1 MILQANAEIETLDHK
16 HKALSKKHDK
26 LVEEMDERKEKHKKA
41 LEKTKGKIKQMETE
55 VTEQNAA
62 SALLETRIRQLKQAV
77 RFAQLGVSAGDAG
90 KENSLVL
97 SNSMGNNVLMSG
109 VVPKQ
114 VDMNNRMF
122 NMPAQQFG
130 FTTPT
135 NTVGARNGFT
145 NSESNQMQQMAN
157 MMQQQQQQQQMRRPK
172 ASSSG
177 CNMQMFQQ
185 YLKFQQ
191 MQQQFGFQ

>member
-1 MILQANAEIETLDHK
+1 MILQANTEIETLDHK

-26 LVEEMDERKEKHKKA
+26 LVEEMDEQKEKHKKA
-41 LEKTKGKIKQMETE
+41 LAKAKAKMEGLRVE
-55 VTEQNAA
+55 VAELNRG
-62 SALLETRIRQLKQAV
+62 SALLETRIRQLKQKV
-77 RFAQLGVSAGDAG
+77 RFAELGVSEDAG

-97 SNSMGNNVLMSG
+97 SNSMGNNVMMSG
-109 VVPKQ
+109 AVPKQ
-114 VDMNNRMF
+114 TMDSRRF
-122 NMPAQQFG
+122 GMPAQQFG

-145 NSESNQMQQMAN
+145 KEMQQMAA
-157 MMQQQQQQQQMRRPK
+157 MMQQHQQQQQQQQMRRPK

-177 CNMQMFQQ
+177 GNMQMFQQ

-191 MQQQFGFQ
+191 MQQQFPGFQ

>member
-77 RFAQLGVSAGDAG
+77 RFSQLGVSAEDAG
-90 KENSLVL
+90 KENSLIL